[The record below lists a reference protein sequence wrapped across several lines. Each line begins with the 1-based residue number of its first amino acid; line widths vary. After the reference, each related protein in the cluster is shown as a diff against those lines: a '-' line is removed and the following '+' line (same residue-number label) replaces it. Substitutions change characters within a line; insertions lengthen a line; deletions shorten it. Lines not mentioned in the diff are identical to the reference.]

1 MNNDPP
7 PPVFDAA
14 ARTKLSHARNAV
26 LHCKA
31 SWKELK
37 ASLGRNIVDTIDS
50 SQSAELFQKLA
61 ESIDH
66 MERTYEE
73 VKKDQFLRP
82 IAVDVRRERP
92 PHAQP
97 KIAKERSNFFGSTLG
112 NLLSH
117 YEGKFRRGKQRDP
130 EANAMEKKMKKMIGR
145 MTPTDGS
152 IVVYA
157 VDERGKRIG
166 FHATEVN
173 EKCHAVKIISSGN
186 FECRVPWDG
195 WNIESILELEIG
207 PDDWKKREE
216 EEREEK
222 EEEERDRTAKR
233 AKKAA
238 NKSWTDGPADA
249 KEDISSKMASE
260 FEKVSLR
267 KKSVCEMVEETNEK
281 QAFEKF
287 TKMARERAKGN
298 IDKYCGKDGKE
309 GASVIALAMLL
320 EWFEDFHATSRAEKK
335 AGERDDEVEVD
346 PRTCGVEVP
355 KRYLPEYYK
364 DSETKNTT
372 YQDVLKQ
379 EAAKEEEEE
388 EEEEGELK
396 E

>member
-1 MNNDPP
+1 M
-7 PPVFDAA
+7 
-14 ARTKLSHARNAV
+14 
-26 LHCKA
+26 
-31 SWKELK
+31 K
-37 ASLGRNIVDTIDS
+37 ASLGRNIVENIDS

-61 ESIDH
+61 ESINH
-66 MERTYEE
+66 IERTYEE
-73 VKKDQFLRP
+73 VKKDKFYNQSRWT
-82 IAVDVRRERP
+82 VRRQRP

-117 YEGKFRRGKQRDP
+117 YEGRFRAGNGP
-130 EANAMEKKMKKMIGR
+130 GGEKRWKKKNEKKMIGG
-145 MTPTDGS
+145 MTPSDGS

-166 FHATEVN
+166 FHTTEVN
-173 EKCHAVKIISSGN
+173 EKCHVVKIISSGN
-186 FECRVPWDG
+186 FECRVPWDR

-222 EEEERDRTAKR
+222 DEEERDRTAKR

-238 NKSWTDGPADA
+238 SWTDGPADA

-267 KKSVCEMVEETNEK
+267 KRAVCEMVEETNEK
-281 QAFEKF
+281 EAFEKF

-335 AGERDDEVEVD
+335 AERDDEVEVD

-355 KRYLPEYYK
+355 KRFLPEYYK

-379 EAAKEEEEE
+379 EAARRK
-388 EEEEGELK
+388 K
-396 E
+396 RKKKRKAS